1 MPDFGYRANIGDIV
15 ELVHTQDEASS
26 SHPAR
31 PRQRAVVTALS
42 ETTFTV
48 RGIPD
53 GMMRILRWDRYREV
67 PGWLWDQRPPVGA
80 PNRELDPNKS

>member
-1 MPDFGYRANIGDIV
+1 MPDYGYRARIGDIV

-31 PRQRAVVTALS
+31 PRTRAVVTAMS

-48 RGIPD
+48 REMPG
-53 GMMRILRWDRYREV
+53 GMVRILRWSAYREV
-67 PGWLWDQRPPVGA
+67 PGWIWDQRPPVGH
-80 PNRELDPNKS
+80 PRRENDPNGS